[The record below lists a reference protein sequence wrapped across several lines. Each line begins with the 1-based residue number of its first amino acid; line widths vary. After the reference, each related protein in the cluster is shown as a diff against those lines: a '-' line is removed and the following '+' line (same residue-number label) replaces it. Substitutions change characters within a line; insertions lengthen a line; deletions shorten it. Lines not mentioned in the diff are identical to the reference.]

1 MEQNLGLKHCCKS
14 TGVTLSLVTKKNKL
28 EIIYNNIRKEK
39 DNLIKCL
46 INSRNNL
53 IIDFK
58 KYAKTNVSKSVDN
71 LRHKI
76 AVEQFP
82 RVEKEDNITND
93 VRKWGIP
100 RTDERA
106 VSKQRTLTGISRRNS
121 PKLLTAGKLFSHS
134 HIFLRHRPCHVHARL
149 LHTPYFS
156 VSTSFCTHCVFLSTL
171 SWHIPLRLAFAIL
184 SRSYQFS
191 FVLVDVFVRE
201 PFICLS
207 FVNPDNTSMGPESIL
222 TKRQCPRCNARRKS
236 VK

>member
-93 VRKWGIP
+93 VRK
-100 RTDERA
+100 
-106 VSKQRTLTGISRRNS
+106 
-121 PKLLTAGKLFSHS
+121 
-134 HIFLRHRPCHVHARL
+134 
-149 LHTPYFS
+149 
-156 VSTSFCTHCVFLSTL
+156 
-171 SWHIPLRLAFAIL
+171 
-184 SRSYQFS
+184 
-191 FVLVDVFVRE
+191 
-201 PFICLS
+201 
-207 FVNPDNTSMGPESIL
+207 
-222 TKRQCPRCNARRKS
+222 
-236 VK
+236 